1 MHEFLGLFTYSSI
14 DRILFFLSYRLCSRR
29 TPGLVQPEPWLLQ
42 VIFSAFLLCAM
53 IVAACMNPISLR
65 SNMQR
70 DKNNDKKN
78 TYTSEIIS
86 RFVIIIEKQG
96 YSKIKQMKEKLKYE
110 KKNEKEKGKKESSE
124 KILVIFFV
132 FWK

>member
-1 MHEFLGLFTYSSI
+1 
-14 DRILFFLSYRLCSRR
+14 
-29 TPGLVQPEPWLLQ
+29 
-42 VIFSAFLLCAM
+42 
-53 IVAACMNPISLR
+53 
-65 SNMQR
+65 MQR